1 MPMLSK
7 LDVINECIATQGEA
21 PLNSIDSDH
30 PYVPPAL
37 QSIELATTL
46 ELGKGWYFNE
56 DEFELQ
62 PEPDGTIFL
71 PRDTI
76 TAITLDPRITG
87 IVQRG
92 RRLYNRFKGTYTIGR
107 PVWIRRTVEIPFDDL
122 PMLWNQLVAA
132 RAVLDF
138 QQKYDADGQ
147 QYEKLIV
154 KYNQTAAIAKI
165 EDIRQRKENV
175 LYNPRSTFPG
185 KLARVRPMKRY
196 ARRYDPFGG
205 Y

>member
-71 PRDTI
+71 PKDTI

-87 IVQRG
+87 LVQRG
-92 RRLYNRFKGTYTIGR
+92 RRLYNRFTGDYHIGQ
-107 PVWIRRTVEIPFDDL
+107 PVWVRRTVEIPFDDL

-138 QQKYDADGQ
+138 QGKYDADGQ

-154 KYNQTAAIAKI
+154 KYNQMAAIAKS